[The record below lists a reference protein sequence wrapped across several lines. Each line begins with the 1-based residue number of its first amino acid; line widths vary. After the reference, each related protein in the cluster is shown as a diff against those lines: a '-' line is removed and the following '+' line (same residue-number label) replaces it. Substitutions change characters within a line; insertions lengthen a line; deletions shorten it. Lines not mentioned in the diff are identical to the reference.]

1 MGAPRGRRPPPN
13 PRPWILDPKVK
24 TPKPQVRAQRQT
36 PVWFGSGYNNFGVE
50 TFLNKFI
57 EISQPP
63 SPHVGGEKG
72 EITVNP
78 DDKEFTGFVFKLQA
92 NMDPKHRDRIAFVR
106 VCSGRFDKDM
116 QVHECHRARGLGLG
130 VWDFSPPRAP
140 GLT

>member
-1 MGAPRGRRPPPN
+1 
-13 PRPWILDPKVK
+13 
-24 TPKPQVRAQRQT
+24 VRAQRQT

-50 TFLNKFI
+50 TFLNKFT

-63 SPHVGGEKG
+63 SPHVAGENG
-72 EITVNP
+72 EITVGP

-116 QVHECHRARGLGLG
+116 QVILSSLSLGFR
-130 VWDFSPPRAP
+130 V
-140 GLT
+140 